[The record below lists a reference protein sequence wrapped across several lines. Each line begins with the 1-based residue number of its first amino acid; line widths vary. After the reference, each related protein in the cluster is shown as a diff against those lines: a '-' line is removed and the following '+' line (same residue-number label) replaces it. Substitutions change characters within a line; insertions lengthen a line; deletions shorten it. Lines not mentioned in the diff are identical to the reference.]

1 MPPDLRS
8 PQDPHHRDAFLP
20 GALTPSR
27 GAGLSD
33 RDRRIL
39 TLALRKLGG
48 AAPDFDE
55 ALRAVREAVGELIP
69 AGRVHLL
76 GAGGHGPIVGSI
88 ISGVGI
94 TRGAGAVLLV
104 RVDRA
109 GRWTALGSLPA

>member
-1 MPPDLRS
+1 MDR
-8 PQDPHHRDAFLP
+8 RDASRPRALASSRSLDPGMALP
-20 GALTPSR
+20 DAV
-27 GAGLSD
+27 LSD

-48 AAPDFDE
+48 AAPDFGE
-55 ALRAVREAVGELIP
+55 ALRAVREAVDELIP
-69 AGRVHLL
+69 AGRVYLL
-76 GAGGHGPIVGSI
+76 GAADRGPIVGSI